1 MQTVCDMTV
10 YLINN
15 PLPHAISAVFSVIL
29 SIPQIL
35 CYIVLIKPPHLYS
48 TENRLQHLRLSA
60 RLHSQPTPCTAY
72 VHV

>member
-15 PLPHAISAVFSVIL
+15 PLSHAISAAFSVIL

-35 CYIVLIKPPHLYS
+35 CYIVLIKQPHLFIP
-48 TENRLQHLRLSA
+48 LRIGATFELIS
-60 RLHSQPTPCTAY
+60 
-72 VHV
+72 